1 MGDFFDNTMGK
12 FFKAGKARIKIKPE
26 LRAMIREKF
35 DCTDEEVDEVLRDL
49 AGEMTKQVHSDM
61 DYLKDRGEKQQV
73 SLLAALIKEHK
84 DKANGRNP
92 TV

>member
-1 MGDFFDNTMGK
+1 MGDFFDNTMGE

-61 DYLKDRGEKQQV
+61 DYLKDRGQKQQAQDWEE
-73 SLLAALIKEHK
+73 LRQKHK
-84 DKANGRNP
+84 GNTNGREP